1 MLSSERGL
9 REQIVGLDQVDR
21 TAGEAGDRGFR
32 LPIPRGT
39 LSAIHYEFTM

>member
-32 LPIPRGT
+32 SPGGR
-39 LSAIHYEFTM
+39 SARSNS